1 MTKSRLLLF
10 IAALSVLAVGLPA
23 TGQELPDSIL
33 EIRLVD
39 GSTLYGH
46 VIDDGDPVRI
56 RLLSGD
62 EMSVARGRIRRMSP
76 ASGRVRDG
84 EFWRDDPNLTR
95 LFFSPTARML
105 PRGRG
110 YIAAYELAFPFVA
123 YAATDDIMLAGGTP
137 LFGGLD
143 ERIVYFAPKVR
154 LYSDGVTD
162 VAVGGLFFEELGN
175 SFSGAKAGALFGVLT
190 RGSPDQA
197 VTLGVA
203 IGYDDDGFLDQPVV
217 MLGGEFRLSR
227 TIKLVTENYF
237 VPDVTLLAIGPRFF
251 GERLSADLGLA
262 FAIEHGDDFFTLPL
276 VNFVYVW

>member
-1 MTKSRLLLF
+1 MTWLRRNLFTSPWHALL
-10 IAALSVLAVGLPA
+10 SLAVVYGVYLA
-23 TGQELPDSIL
+23 TGPIVSWVFLDATWT
-33 EIRLVD
+33 
-39 GSTLYGH
+39 GSSYAECGGEGACWAF
-46 VIDDGDPVRI
+46 I
-56 RLLSGD
+56 
-62 EMSVARGRIRRMSP
+62 IRRFGQFMYGFYP
-76 ASGRVRDG
+76 DGQRWRVDMVYVILGLGVGALIIRRVPG
-84 EFWRDDPNLTR
+84 KRWVGAF
-95 LFFSPTARML
+95 MV
-105 PRGRG
+105 
-110 YIAAYELAFPFVA
+110 LAFPFVA